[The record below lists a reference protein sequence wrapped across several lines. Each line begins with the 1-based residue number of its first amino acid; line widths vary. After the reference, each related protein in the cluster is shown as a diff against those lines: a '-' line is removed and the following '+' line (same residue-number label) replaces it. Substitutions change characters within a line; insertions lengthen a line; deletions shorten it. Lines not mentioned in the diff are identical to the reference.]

1 MTTPTDLR
9 ARAKARRAALDC
21 DNEVARVY
29 DAAAEAI
36 EEKER
41 QLCAE
46 NAILLGLLDRCD
58 VLQAWSRRWKAR
70 AKIGRADARTLDAT
84 AVAFDGYVEDLR
96 GAAAVVDAALAWRA
110 AVQACDGWHE
120 AEEALLAALDEW
132 EREG

>member
-1 MTTPTDLR
+1 MITPTDLR
-9 ARAKARRAALDC
+9 AVASRAHHAECQAAL
-21 DNEVARVY
+21 ET
-29 DAAAEAI
+29 AAGQL

-41 QLCAE
+41 QLRAE

-84 AVAFDGYVEDLR
+84 AEAFDGYVEDMR
-96 GAAAVVDAALAWRA
+96 GAAAVVEAALAYRA

-132 EREG
+132 EKPNGA